1 MKTSFLYRIVLLSM
15 ALWLA
20 ACSREVSISTAN
32 IADARLSKDE
42 AGNQTTTTF
51 STDDVFY
58 LKVNLANAPEGTKV
72 KAAWTAVAVQD
83 VEPNT
88 HLDDVELTSAS
99 ATLTFDLKNDN
110 PWPAGDYKVDLYL
123 NGQLERSLSFRVS
136 AGLAQAPTPTDPPAT
151 PTPEPA
157 PASLA
162 VSSLQDVKSA
172 TVQIVSQGSF
182 VDPEVGMQYN
192 VAGSGTGFII
202 DESGLAVT
210 NNHVVTG
217 AALIRVY
224 VGGESQ
230 PRNARILGVSE
241 CADLAVIDIE
251 GDGYPYLEW
260 YTGPVNVGLDVY
272 AAGFPLGDPE
282 FTLTR
287 GIVSKARA
295 DGKSDWASVAAVIE
309 HDATINPGNSG
320 GPLVTP
326 DGKVVAVNYAGNRGV
341 GQFFAIAQPQALPV
355 IDELRQGR
363 DVLSI
368 GVNGTAVNNGEGLSG
383 IWVSSVKSGSPASRV
398 GVKGGDIIT
407 RLEGLVLATD
417 GTLGDYCDILRT
429 RGPEDVLAIE
439 VLRFA
444 SEEVLEGELNGRT
457 LEQSFSFA
465 RQLADTAPATGP
477 SSAATSYSR
486 YVTISD
492 DSGILSLEVPAEW
505 RDVDGSPWEGEGTV
519 IGVSVTAA
527 PSITRLNSG
536 WDTPGVYFAA
546 TDQISLSTEE
556 LLDLFD
562 FSDSCTFDS
571 RSPYE
576 DPLYTGFFDLWSDC
590 DGTGTLVVAVGV
602 EPEDQSFLAI
612 VLVQVVSEAD
622 LEALDRI
629 IDSFIVNVE

>member
-1 MKTSFLYRIVLLSM
+1 
-15 ALWLA
+15 LA
-20 ACSREVSISTAN
+20 
-32 IADARLSKDE
+32 
-42 AGNQTTTTF
+42 
-51 STDDVFY
+51 
-58 LKVNLANAPEGTKV
+58 
-72 KAAWTAVAVQD
+72 
-83 VEPNT
+83 
-88 HLDDVELTSAS
+88 
-99 ATLTFDLKNDN
+99 
-110 PWPAGDYKVDLYL
+110 
-123 NGQLERSLSFRVS
+123 
-136 AGLAQAPTPTDPPAT
+136 PAT
-151 PTPEPA
+151 PTPEPEA
-157 PASLA
+157 PSLA
-162 VSSLQDVKSA
+162 VASLQDVKSA

-182 VDPEVGMQYN
+182 VDPQVGLRYN
-192 VAGSGTGFII
+192 VAGSGSGFII

-224 VGGESQ
+224 VGGETR

-260 YTGPVNVGLDVY
+260 YSGPVNVGLDVY

-295 DGKSDWASVAAVIE
+295 DGRSDWASVAAVIE

-326 DGKVVAVNYAGNRGV
+326 DGQVVAVNYAGDRGA
-341 GQFFAIAQPQALPV
+341 GQYFAIAQQQARPI
-355 IDELRQGR
+355 IDVLRQGR
-363 DVLSI
+363 DVLAI
-368 GVNGTAVNNGEGLSG
+368 GVNGTAINDGEGLSG
-383 IWVSSVKSGSPASRV
+383 IWVSSVKTGSPASRA

-407 RLEGLVLATD
+407 KLEGLVLATD
-417 GTLGDYCDILRT
+417 GTMGDYCDILRT
-429 RGPEDVLAIE
+429 RGPDDVLAIE

-444 SEEVLEGELNGRT
+444 SEEVLEGELNGRV

-465 RQLADTAPATGP
+465 RQLADTAAASGP
-477 SSAATSYSR
+477 SGATTSYSR
-486 YVTISD
+486 YVSISD

-505 RDVDGSPWEGEGTV
+505 RDVDGSPWEAEGTI

-527 PSITRLNSG
+527 PSISRLNSG

-571 RSPYE
+571 RLPYQ
-576 DPLYTGFFDLWSDC
+576 DPLYTGFFDLWTDC
-590 DGTGTLVVAVGV
+590 DGTGTLVVAVAV
-602 EPEDQSFLAI
+602 EPEDQGFLAI

-629 IDSFIVNVE
+629 IDSFIVIVE